1 MSYATFLPTLLSSG
15 STEKHINEFSKQH
28 IWPAF
33 FKKNEQT
40 YTIVH
45 VFNRV
50 RFVAFRSQGDPNNNK
65 N

>member
-1 MSYATFLPTLLSSG
+1 MNLVN
-15 STEKHINEFSKQH
+15 STYGRH
-28 IWPAF
+28 F